1 MRQEQR
7 MVVAEREVNSS
18 AECATVFR
26 RWAFQWVLQL
36 DYELRARSAL
46 ADLARACVGV
56 TSPT

>member
-26 RWAFQWVLQL
+26 RWAFQWVLQN
-36 DYELRARSAL
+36 YELRAHL
-46 ADLARACVGV
+46 QI
-56 TSPT
+56 

>member
-26 RWAFQWVLQL
+26 RWAFQWVLQN
-36 DYELRARSAL
+36 DYELRAHTCRS
-46 ADLARACVGV
+46 
-56 TSPT
+56 S